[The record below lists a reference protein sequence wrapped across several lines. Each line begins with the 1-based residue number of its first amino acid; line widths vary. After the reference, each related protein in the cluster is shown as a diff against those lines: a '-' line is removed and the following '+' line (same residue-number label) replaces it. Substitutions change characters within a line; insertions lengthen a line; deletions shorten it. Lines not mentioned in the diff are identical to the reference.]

1 MLGQILKKTESNLFF
16 LQRPKVQKIIEIKTS
31 DQLNDFC
38 RTLYDSSIAF
48 RETVFA
54 LFFDYSKNCI
64 GVVRI
69 GEGDEYGSI
78 IDTQLLLRSAILL
91 DAYSVTI
98 CHNHPNGS
106 LMFSKADSKSAKV
119 VQKLLKPFAIEL
131 QREIILSGIN
141 NEYIV
146 NHYSV

>member
-1 MLGQILKKTESNLFF
+1 MLKQILTKTESNLFF
-16 LQRPKVQKIIEIKTS
+16 LQRPNVQKIIEIKTS

-54 LFFDYSKNCI
+54 LFFDNSGNCL
-64 GVVRI
+64 GVIRA

-78 IDTQLLLRSAILL
+78 FDTMLILRAAILL
-91 DAYSVTI
+91 DAYFVTM

-106 LMFSKADSKSAKV
+106 LMFSKADSKSTKI

-146 NHYSV
+146 NHYGV